1 MAKYQCPGRTICYKV
16 LVVIVLKH
24 ETQSSPVTS
33 TALCHIQS
41 THMQMFSLK
50 KQSLSW
56 HFHFTSFSVND
67 RICLDFSQHLY
78 IPTENADRNWWE
90 AIVWGIRWKKQ
101 NVYRKDSSSNSV
113 KDHLAHCAHGRTP
126 NELQSVPEV
135 KNSNYYGSEKMKTI
149 SMRWS

>member
-1 MAKYQCPGRTICYKV
+1 MTGYAWILVSIYTYQ
-16 LVVIVLKH
+16 LKMLI
-24 ETQSSPVTS
+24 ETDEKP
-33 TALCHIQS
+33 
-41 THMQMFSLK
+41 
-50 KQSLSW
+50 LSEG
-56 HFHFTSFSVND
+56 SG
-67 RICLDFSQHLY
+67 
-78 IPTENADRNWWE
+78 E
-90 AIVWGIRWKKQ
+90 KKQ